1 MYHADVPLWTGRAGA
16 LIMAWAW
23 SILAFGVA
31 INAYVES
38 RHDQHLAST
47 LAPPGA
53 VIKIED
59 GDVFKAGAVILAVCL
74 VIFVITSLYLA
85 MLLIRPASLNHS
97 RFIAIQAGTL
107 AFFATWL
114 FAVLVP
120 YTHFVRTRSAIIT
133 ASIGGQPLPQSI
145 INSLVQSV
153 GRQSGL
159 TPRYRDHGYLRLV
172 AILPW
177 FTLLFTIIA
186 STLLYVAASRA
197 KELHH
202 TQPVSEVTQDTS
214 EAKVL
219 DGAVIEKTESA

>member
-1 MYHADVPLWTGRAGA
+1 MR
-16 LIMAWAW
+16 
-23 SILAFGVA
+23 SFC
-31 INAYVES
+31 AYTTIT
-38 RHDQHLAST
+38 HNNNYT
-47 LAPPGA
+47 
-53 VIKIED
+53 
-59 GDVFKAGAVILAVCL
+59 DVFKAGAVILAVCL

-85 MLLIRPASLNHS
+85 MLLIHPASFNHS

-159 TPRYRDHGYLRLV
+159 TPRYRDHGYCKSICYFLVYLLIRWYLVRLV

-186 STLLYVAASRA
+186 STILYVAASRA

-202 TQPVSEVTQDTS
+202 TQPVSEVTEDTS
-214 EAKVL
+214 EAKIH

>member
-1 MYHADVPLWTGRAGA
+1 MVVR
-16 LIMAWAW
+16 
-23 SILAFGVA
+23 SFC
-31 INAYVES
+31 AYTTMT
-38 RHDQHLAST
+38 HHNNDT
-47 LAPPGA
+47 
-53 VIKIED
+53 
-59 GDVFKAGAVILAVCL
+59 DVFKAGAVILAVCL

-159 TPRYRDHGYLRLV
+159 TPRYRDHGYCKSICYFLVYLLIRWYLVRLV

>member
-1 MYHADVPLWTGRAGA
+1 MC
-16 LIMAWAW
+16 
-23 SILAFGVA
+23 SFC
-31 INAYVES
+31 AYTTMS
-38 RHDQHLAST
+38 HYNNYT
-47 LAPPGA
+47 
-53 VIKIED
+53 
-59 GDVFKAGAVILAVCL
+59 DVFKAGAVILAVCL

-159 TPRYRDHGYLRLV
+159 TPRYRDHGYCKSICYFLVYLLIRWYLVRLV

-214 EAKVL
+214 EAKVH